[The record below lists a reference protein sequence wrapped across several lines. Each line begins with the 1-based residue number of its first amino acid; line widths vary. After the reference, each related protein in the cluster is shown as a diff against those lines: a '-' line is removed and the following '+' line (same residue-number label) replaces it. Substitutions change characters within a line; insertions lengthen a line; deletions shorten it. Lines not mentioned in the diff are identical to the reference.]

1 MLEQL
6 PPFIRALR
14 QSRSLQFQY
23 QRAVKNPTRRAEL
36 VDLMRDARTLA
47 DNTAEALRYALEQLP
62 SDDPTHAEARAILKQ
77 YQVVQERSRA
87 AFSTK
92 FQSAFEALREQERHL
107 DAMLRTFKSVAA

>member
-23 QRAVKNPTRRAEL
+23 QRALKNPARRDEL
-36 VDLMRDARTLA
+36 KALMRDARTLCDA
-47 DNTAEALRYALEQLP
+47 TAEALRYAIESMP
-62 SDDPTHAEARAILKQ
+62 IDDTSEASALYQQ
-77 YQVVQERSRA
+77 YLLVQERGRN

-92 FQSAFEALREQERHL
+92 FQSAFEALRAEERKL
-107 DAMLRTFKSVAA
+107 DAILRTFKSVPA